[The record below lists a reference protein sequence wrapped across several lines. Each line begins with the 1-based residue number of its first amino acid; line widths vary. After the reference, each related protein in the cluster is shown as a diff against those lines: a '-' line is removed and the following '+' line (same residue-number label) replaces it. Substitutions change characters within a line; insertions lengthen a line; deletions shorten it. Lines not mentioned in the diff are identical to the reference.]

1 MIEERGAKRPLD
13 FRSLKGA
20 MEGKDPDALLAFY
33 AEDAELRIENAALP
47 EGRGVFELRGRAQIE
62 RYLRA
67 ICEQE
72 MECLLLE
79 GGAVY
84 GERSVAFVGSCRY
97 PDGGA
102 LRVETMLEVEGG
114 LIARQIDSVRRAAS
128 EDAMSGG
135 EH

>member
-1 MIEERGAKRPLD
+1 MIEERAKRLLD
-13 FRSLKGA
+13 FRALKGA
-20 MEGKDPDALLAFY
+20 MEGKDPEAMLAFY
-33 AEDAELRIENAALP
+33 AEDAELRVENAALP
-47 EGRGVFELRGRAQIE
+47 EGRVFELRGRSQIE

-84 GERSVAFVGSCRY
+84 GQRSIAFVGSCRY
-97 PDGGA
+97 ADGGA

-128 EDAMSGG
+128 EDAMAAGG
-135 EH
+135 ER